1 MKIVIDLPQ
10 KVIDRLRSNYGHGVK
25 CFLGDNDKDTVV
37 DAIYNC
43 IYLPERHGDLID
55 RDEIEFSCKE
65 GLCPPGFGGSF
76 KHAARTCNECIYAE
90 AYIEQ
95 IARLPAIIKSEG
107 KQEKPGKLKYVGYSS
122 HDDESRYQ
130 CPICKE
136 GYGSWDFINGSV
148 RMTNGLFRCK
158 CGKLL
163 KKPE

>member
-1 MKIVIDLPQ
+1 MKI
-10 KVIDRLRSNYGHGVK
+10 VIDRLRSNYCHGVK

-55 RDEIEFSCKE
+55 RDKIEFSCKE
-65 GLCPPGFGGSF
+65 GICPPGFGYDDCA
-76 KHAARTCNECIYAE
+76 KRTCKECTYAE

-95 IARLPAIIKSEG
+95 IASLPAIIKSEG
-107 KQEKPGKLKYVGYSS
+107 KQEKPGELKYVGYSS

-130 CPICKE
+130 CPFCEE

-148 RMTNGLFRCK
+148 RITNGLFRCK

>member
-25 CFLGDNDKDTVV
+25 CLLGDNDKDIVV

-43 IYLPERHGDLID
+43 VYLPERHGDLID
-55 RDEIEFSCKE
+55 RDEIEFGCKE
-65 GLCPPGFGGSF
+65 GLC
-76 KHAARTCNECIYAE
+76 
-90 AYIEQ
+90 
-95 IARLPAIIKSEG
+95 LP
-107 KQEKPGKLKYVGYSS
+107 KYVGYSS

-148 RMTNGLFRCK
+148 RVMNGLFRCK
-158 CGKLL
+158 CGQLL